1 MSESAQIAPRRP
13 DIVAPPRD
21 PLTGAL
27 IDSRQRWRDFV
38 TLAADVA
45 FETDALGR
53 FVFVDPESGLGWP
66 STVLIGQPAELLLAD
81 TSGVT
86 GFNPFRPT
94 APIRR
99 RRAWLKC
106 PNGGVRCMAFSVAPL
121 LDPNGGIIGA
131 RGIGLDVT
139 ELDSQEAQVAA
150 ALRRGEVM
158 DHILRSMR
166 EEVMAPRMM
175 EAALASLGSALG
187 AEGAA
192 VVEALGIGQGP
203 TLLYHSGMGAE
214 AVLPTAVALLDRDAP
229 SSVEATC
236 TNGRPVLL
244 CACKTRFGE
253 RMGLTIW
260 RQPDG
265 RPWNAEEQML
275 ADSAST
281 IIRVILEHDVIQRE
295 MGRQARTDP
304 LTGLLNR
311 RAFLEELERNI
322 ERLERESL
330 PGTLMFIDLD
340 HFKLLNDQLG
350 HEAGDEALRLTAALL
365 RKTVRPTDLVA
376 RFGGDEFAVWLNG
389 ADHLTAAERA
399 ESLRVEGPRALRHLT
414 EGKAPD
420 VTMSIGIATRRSGA
434 GAETDELL
442 RRADLAMYDVK
453 RTGRAHWRVA
463 HETPG

>member
-1 MSESAQIAPRRP
+1 
-13 DIVAPPRD
+13 
-21 PLTGAL
+21 
-27 IDSRQRWRDFV
+27 
-38 TLAADVA
+38 
-45 FETDALGR
+45 
-53 FVFVDPESGLGWP
+53 
-66 STVLIGQPAELLLAD
+66 
-81 TSGVT
+81 
-86 GFNPFRPT
+86 
-94 APIRR
+94 
-99 RRAWLKC
+99 
-106 PNGGVRCMAFSVAPL
+106 
-121 LDPNGGIIGA
+121 
-131 RGIGLDVT
+131 
-139 ELDSQEAQVAA
+139 
-150 ALRRGEVM
+150 
-158 DHILRSMR
+158 
-166 EEVMAPRMM
+166 
-175 EAALASLGSALG
+175 G

-192 VVEALGIGQGP
+192 VVEALGTGQGP
-203 TLLYHSGMGAE
+203 TLLYHSGIGAE

-229 SSVEATC
+229 SSVDAAC
-236 TNGRPVLL
+236 ANGRPVLL

-253 RMGLTIW
+253 QVGLTIW

-265 RPWNAEEQML
+265 RPWNAEEQVL
-275 ADSAST
+275 ANSAST
-281 IIRVILEHDVIQRE
+281 IIRVILEHDAIQRE

-311 RAFLEELERNI
+311 RAFLEELELNI

-350 HEAGDEALRLTAALL
+350 HEAGDEALRLTSGLL

-414 EGKAPD
+414 ESKAPD
-420 VTMSIGIATRRSGA
+420 VTMSIGIATRRAGT
-434 GAETDELL
+434 GAETDEFL
-442 RRADLAMYDVK
+442 RRADLAMYEVK

>member
-1 MSESAQIAPRRP
+1 MSETAHVAPYRPDTIAPP
-13 DIVAPPRD
+13 GD
-21 PLTGAL
+21 PLTEAL
-27 IDSRQRWRDFV
+27 VDSRQRWRDLV

-45 FETDALGR
+45 FETDVLGR
-53 FVFVDPESGLGWP
+53 FVFVDPGNGLGWP

-99 RRAWLKC
+99 RRSWLKC
-106 PNGGVRCMAFSVAPL
+106 PDGGVRCMAFSVAPL
-121 LDPNGGIIGA
+121 LDASGGIIGA

-139 ELDSQEAQVAA
+139 ELDSQESEVAA

-158 DHILRSMR
+158 DHILWSMR
-166 EEVMAPRMM
+166 EEVIAPRMM
-175 EAALASLGSALG
+175 EAALGSLVRALG
-187 AEGAA
+187 GEGAA
-192 VVEALGIGQGP
+192 VVEAFGTGHGP
-203 TLLYHSGMGAE
+203 IVLYHSGNGAD
-214 AVLPTAVALLDRDAP
+214 AVLPTAVALLAQDTP
-229 SSVEATC
+229 SSVGAAC
-236 TNGRPVLL
+236 ANGRPVLL

-253 RMGLTIW
+253 QVGLTIW

-265 RPWNAEEQML
+265 RPWNAEEQVL
-275 ADSAST
+275 ANSATT
-281 IIRVILEHDVIQRE
+281 IIRVILEHDAIQRE

-311 RAFLEELERNI
+311 RAFLEELDRNI
-322 ERLERESL
+322 ERLEREGL

-350 HEAGDEALRLTAALL
+350 HEAGDEALRLTSVLL
-365 RKTVRPTDLVA
+365 RGTVRPTDLVA

-420 VTMSIGIATRRSGA
+420 VTMSIGIATRRVGT

-442 RRADLAMYDVK
+442 RRADLAMYEVK
-453 RTGRAHWRVA
+453 RTGRAHWRVS
-463 HETPG
+463 HEPPG